1 MVRRFIIRTRGYHEV
16 DVVDLLTRKVIVT
29 LTHEWRAEKLVDELT
44 SEAQSNGEPVVVPE
58 NPGIYTIKD
67 TKEEN

>member
-16 DVVDLLTRKVIVT
+16 DVVDLLTRKVIAT
-29 LTHEWRAEKLVDELT
+29 FTHEWRAEKLVNELT
-44 SEAQSNGEPVVVPE
+44 SEARSNGEPIVA
-58 NPGIYTIKD
+58 PGDLDIYTIGN

>member
-16 DVVDLLTRKVIVT
+16 DVVDLLMRKVVAT
-29 LTHEWRAEKLVDELT
+29 FTHEWRAEKLVNELT
-44 SEAQSNGEPVVVPE
+44 SEARSNGEPVVAS
-58 NPGIYTIKD
+58 GDLDIYTIKD

>member
-16 DVVDLLTRKVIVT
+16 DVVDLLTRKVIAT
-29 LTHEWRAEKLVDELT
+29 FTHEWRAEKLVNELT
-44 SEAQSNGEPVVVPE
+44 SEARSNGEPIVA
-58 NPGIYTIKD
+58 PGDLDIYTVKD